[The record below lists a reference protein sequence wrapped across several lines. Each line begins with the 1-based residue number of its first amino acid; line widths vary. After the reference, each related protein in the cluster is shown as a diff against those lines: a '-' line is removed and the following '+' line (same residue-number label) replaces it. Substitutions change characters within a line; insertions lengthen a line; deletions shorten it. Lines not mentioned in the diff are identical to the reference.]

1 MRELK
6 ATSAPTQSALE
17 DKLLDEVELNEHGA
31 AANQFLNAVQVF
43 RSEIIAGAVANPAA
57 AEDNS
62 EATAAS
68 KRIPVYVAQTGPL
81 RSRFFESKRL
91 H

>member
-1 MRELK
+1 M
-6 ATSAPTQSALE
+6 QSALE
-17 DKLLDEVELNEHGA
+17 VKLVDEIERNEHGA

-43 RSEIIAGAVANPAA
+43 RSEIFADAGADPAA
-57 AEDNS
+57 AEDSS
-62 EATAAS
+62 ESTVVT

-81 RSRFFESKRL
+81 RSKFYESKRL